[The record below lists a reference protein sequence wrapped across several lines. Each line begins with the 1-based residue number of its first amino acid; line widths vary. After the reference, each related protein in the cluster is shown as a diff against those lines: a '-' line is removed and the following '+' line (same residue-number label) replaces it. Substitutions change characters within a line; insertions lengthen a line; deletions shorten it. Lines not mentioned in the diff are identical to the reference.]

1 MVVTSK
7 VSCSGSSSY
16 AKILSFLY
24 WFTQDIILLCSNSIK
39 QLLSL
44 LSKQATSR
52 IEIVEHVMVEEL
64 LEDKLRCCYQKELF
78 PVMTSCRITS
88 DMTLTYFVNAV

>member
-7 VSCSGSSSY
+7 IWCSGSSSY
-16 AKILSFLY
+16 AKILSFLSG
-24 WFTQDIILLCSNSIK
+24 FTQNITLLCSNSIK
-39 QLLSL
+39 GLLSI

-64 LEDKLRCCYQKELF
+64 LEDKLQ
-78 PVMTSCRITS
+78 I
-88 DMTLTYFVNAV
+88 